1 MEADPLEDRDANKGS
16 CYKEEDRG
24 TVGSFVTQERV

>member
-1 MEADPLEDRDANKGS
+1 MEADPVEDRDANKVS
-16 CYKEEDRG
+16 CYKGEGRG

>member
-1 MEADPLEDRDANKGS
+1 MEANPLEDREANKVS